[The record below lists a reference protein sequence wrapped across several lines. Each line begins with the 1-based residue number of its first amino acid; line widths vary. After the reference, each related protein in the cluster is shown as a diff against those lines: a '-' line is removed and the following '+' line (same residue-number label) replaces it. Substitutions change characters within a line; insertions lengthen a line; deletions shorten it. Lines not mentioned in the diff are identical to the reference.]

1 MTTDPDQIRA
11 DITSLLAVLPDPDS
25 VDADVE
31 VIAERLEEAHDR
43 LVQALESV
51 ETGRSAATREMYRAQ
66 RPGVWLLPEPAGE
79 QTWLGVPAL
88 TRSWSGGAWRGRAS
102 RPRSSSAQAGSG
114 STACPRPSLRRPSP
128 WTPA

>member
-51 ETGRSAATREMYRAQ
+51 ETGRSAATRE
-66 RPGVWLLPEPAGE
+66 GVAAGRSAATRE
-79 QTWLGVPAL
+79 GV
-88 TRSWSGGAWRGRAS
+88 
-102 RPRSSSAQAGSG
+102 SSAATGG
-114 STACPRPSLRRPSP
+114 VA
-128 WTPA
+128 TPGTGW